1 METQTTKL
9 ISREIAKADWL
20 EARFLSEDEQT
31 KYEYVCKRFNL
42 DKARNSLNVPLQGSN
57 LFKVLLLNQEGIRTA
72 TLPELECALENGM
85 DLKGT
90 YEDAPSVILR
100 SKGDSYAPN
109 DSLAKDLAR
118 KLKLRSFKTPKI
130 ITGLRIIEDE
140 DSDYGLSFD
149 IKDAQ
154 IIEAPDFDSKNHERK
169 FLKINPDYSIEFNDA
184 GKRTFYVK
192 NDGLSRL
199 YLGRNSSLDSDCSDL
214 AGSSSYGRVV
224 VVSAKGASQKF
235 LESKLSDLQRDREQV
250 NAEFET
256 RYLQAKSVLEK
267 AYEEAQSIM
276 KRK

>member
-31 KYEYVCKRFNL
+31 KYEYACKRFNL
-42 DKARNSLNVPLQGSN
+42 EKAKNSLNVNQQGSN

-100 SKGDSYAPN
+100 SAGDSYAPN
-109 DSLAKDLAR
+109 DYLAKDLAR
-118 KLKLRSFKTPKI
+118 KLKLRRFKTPKI
-130 ITGLRIIEDE
+130 INGLKITEDKY
-140 DSDYGLSFD
+140 SDYGLSFD
-149 IKDAQ
+149 IKNAQ
-154 IIEAPDFDSKNHERK
+154 IIEAPDFDSRNHERK

-184 GKRTFYVK
+184 GERTFYAK
-192 NDGLSRL
+192 KDGLSRL
-199 YLGRNSSLDSDCSDL
+199 CLYWDSDLLSGYGDL
-214 AGSSSYGRVV
+214 AGSSSNGRVV

-235 LESKLSDLQRDREQV
+235 LEDKLSDLQRDRDEEV
-250 NAEFET
+250 AEINK
-256 RYLQAKSVLEK
+256 RYSQA
-267 AYEEAQSIM
+267 EAILRG
-276 KRK
+276 K